1 SYNKGGIAMTELQ
14 QTFLFYT
21 FIYFLI
27 KGGLYVALYVATI
40 VIEKDAR
47 QRYAKLRVL
56 LARKRAEEAQR
67 WEGAYRLYY
76 RRQNTA
82 PMTLKQAS

>member
-1 SYNKGGIAMTELQ
+1 MTELQ

-47 QRYAKLRVL
+47 ERYAKLRVL
-56 LARKRAEEAQR
+56 LARKRADEAQR
-67 WEGAYRLYY
+67 WAGAYRLYY
-76 RRQNTA
+76 QRQQA
-82 PMTLKQAS
+82 EPIPLKQAS

>member
-1 SYNKGGIAMTELQ
+1 MTELQ

-40 VIEKDAR
+40 VIEKEAGLNHNFDAG
-47 QRYAKLRVL
+47 AVSLRNNNC
-56 LARKRAEEAQR
+56 
-67 WEGAYRLYY
+67 GC
-76 RRQNTA
+76 
-82 PMTLKQAS
+82 

>member
-1 SYNKGGIAMTELQ
+1 MTELQ

-47 QRYAKLRVL
+47 MRYAKLRAL

-67 WEGAYRLYY
+67 WAGAYRLYY
-76 RRQNTA
+76 QKYHNGA
-82 PMTLKQAS
+82 IPLKQAS